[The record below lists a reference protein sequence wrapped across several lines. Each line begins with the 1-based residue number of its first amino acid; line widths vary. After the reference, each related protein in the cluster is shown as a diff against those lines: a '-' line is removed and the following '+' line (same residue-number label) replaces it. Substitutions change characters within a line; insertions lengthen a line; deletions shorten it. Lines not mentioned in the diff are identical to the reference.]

1 MKLIEFKNVKYS
13 YSDEDCDVP
22 AVKGVSFSVEKGEFV
37 AVLGHNGSGKSTLA
51 KLANGIYLPT
61 EGKVFVKGID
71 TADEAR
77 EFEVRSTAGVVLQ
90 NPDNQIVASIVEED
104 VAFGPENL
112 GIPPREIRERVD
124 EALRQVR
131 MTEYAM
137 HETHRLSGGQK
148 QRVAIAGIIAMRPEC
163 IILDEPTAMLDPQGR
178 REVLEVLNSLCRES
192 DIAIILITHY
202 MEEAVNADRIILM
215 NDGLIVSQGTPR
227 EIFAMTDTL
236 DKCGLAVP
244 EITKIAELVR
254 KQGIDFPAGVLTLDE
269 FVNEYIKQAEDAD
282 ART

>member
-1 MKLIEFKNVKYS
+1 MKLIEFENVKYS
-13 YSDEDCDVP
+13 YVDEDTDIP
-22 AVKGVSFSVEKGEFV
+22 AVNGVSFSVESGEFV
-37 AVLGHNGSGKSTLA
+37 AVLGHNGSGKSTIA
-51 KLANGIYLPT
+51 KLSNGIYLPT
-61 EGKVFVKGID
+61 EGKVFVKGMD
-71 TADEAR
+71 TADESK

-124 EALRQVR
+124 NALKAVG

-148 QRVAIAGIIAMRPEC
+148 QRVAIAGIIAMLPEC

-178 REVLEVLNSLCRES
+178 LEVMSVLNSLCRES
-192 DIAIILITHY
+192 NIAIILITHN
-202 MEEAVNADRIILM
+202 MEEAVNADRIIVM
-215 NDGLIVSQGTPR
+215 NDGLIAAEGTPH
-227 EIFAMTDTL
+227 EIFAKGDML
-236 DKCGLAVP
+236 VKCGLAVP
-244 EITKIAELVR
+244 EITKIAGLVR
-254 KQGIDFPAGVLTLDE
+254 QAGIDFPAGVLTQEE
-269 FVNEYIKQAEDAD
+269 FTEEYIKMAEDTD